1 MTRKGEILHVPLR
14 GFSKRK
20 EARLR
25 LASFSAMQISGVRY
39 LAMSRPVSFR
49 LSPSTEPFT
58 VT

>member
-1 MTRKGEILHVPLR
+1 MTRKGEILHVPL
-14 GFSKRK
+14 GYSKKK

-25 LASFSAMQISGVRY
+25 LASFSAIQISGVRY
-39 LAMSRPVSFR
+39 LAMSRPASFR